1 MVPASSRLMTANRH
15 WSILNSVLPAYAS
28 IMHSV
33 ERLLLTQTAPSQQR
47 SETMKNL
54 RALSFALGVGL
65 ALTFA
70 LGLVPAL
77 TMAQNARSI
86 IGEWSGTLN
95 PGAQHK
101 KRIVVHI
108 SAAQDGSLSGTID
121 YPDQDTSGIEITAIT
136 YRKSIL
142 HFEISSGLIVYDGT
156 MNQDN
161 SRVAGTMNQ
170 AGESLN
176 LTLTRTP

>member
-1 MVPASSRLMTANRH
+1 
-15 WSILNSVLPAYAS
+15 
-28 IMHSV
+28 
-33 ERLLLTQTAPSQQR
+33 
-47 SETMKNL
+47 MKNL
-54 RALSFALGVGL
+54 RALLIALGVGL
-65 ALTFA
+65 ALTLA

-77 TMAQNARSI
+77 TMAQDARPI
-86 IGEWSGTLN
+86 VGEWSGTLN

-108 SAAQDGSLSGTID
+108 SAAQDGNLSGTID

-142 HFEISSGLIVYDGT
+142 HFESSSGLIVYDGT

-161 SRVAGTMNQ
+161 STITGTMKQ
-170 AGESLN
+170 AGASLN
-176 LTLTRTP
+176 LVLKRTP